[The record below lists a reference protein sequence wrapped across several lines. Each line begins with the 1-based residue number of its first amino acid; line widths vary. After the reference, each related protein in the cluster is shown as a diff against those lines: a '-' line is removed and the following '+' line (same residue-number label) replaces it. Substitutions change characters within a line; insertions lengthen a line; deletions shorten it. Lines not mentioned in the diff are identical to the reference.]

1 MGVRAWAG
9 GFLSAVL
16 SVIGMNNIRK
26 IAIFTVMI
34 CGALAGRSGGRQSF
48 SAGSLWAK
56 EVVLGGKEGWTEFAL
71 SKNVTT
77 GTGRFGYPC
86 IELAPNSFVADQQ
99 TDLLID
105 FENLKN
111 PVSDGNY
118 KIKRNNLKATN
129 QTKLEKYAGLSRGPG
144 GLSISGEAG
153 TFFGTEGLPGS
164 FSLEF
169 WLCPSVAENG
179 ETVFKWESSKKVGGR
194 LVYQV
199 LNAAFNKGHLEW
211 TLSNLFDDD
220 VNPNKSHDLVL
231 KGTSTLVPDTWSSHT
246 LSYNAE
252 NGLVEYIVNGITE
265 ALVYHTSNGRED
277 GQVSLLQ
284 LGTPSEVVFCP
295 DYTGKIDDIRIVRRP
310 YSVQD
315 FQSPENAGIVGHVQ
329 YVPKGGSFITKPI
342 MVSTG
347 SKLNS
352 LEAEMNLPSQTAVLF
367 FVRSGEN
374 YYNWTDDYPEW
385 KPVENGRQI
394 EGVTGLYFQVAAELY
409 PDGNGEHTPSITSI
423 KLDYYELPEPIPPF
437 VVNAVAGNGTVTVSW
452 NYSVDDTAGGYYL
465 YYGTRP
471 GEYLGRMAVEG
482 ESPVNVGN
490 TTSFTLTGLEN
501 GQIYYFAVAAW
512 SAYDDRVVG
521 KLSKEV
527 FARPL
532 ARLK

>member
-1 MGVRAWAG
+1 
-9 GFLSAVL
+9 
-16 SVIGMNNIRK
+16 MNNIRK
-26 IAIFTVMI
+26 IAIFIVMI
-34 CGALAGRSGGRQSF
+34 CGALAGRTGGRQSF

-265 ALVYHTSNGRED
+265 ALVYHTYNGRED

-329 YVPKGGSFITKPI
+329 
-342 MVSTG
+342 
-347 SKLNS
+347 
-352 LEAEMNLPSQTAVLF
+352 
-367 FVRSGEN
+367 
-374 YYNWTDDYPEW
+374 
-385 KPVENGRQI
+385 
-394 EGVTGLYFQVAAELY
+394 
-409 PDGNGEHTPSITSI
+409 
-423 KLDYYELPEPIPPF
+423 
-437 VVNAVAGNGTVTVSW
+437 
-452 NYSVDDTAGGYYL
+452 
-465 YYGTRP
+465 
-471 GEYLGRMAVEG
+471 
-482 ESPVNVGN
+482 
-490 TTSFTLTGLEN
+490 
-501 GQIYYFAVAAW
+501 
-512 SAYDDRVVG
+512 
-521 KLSKEV
+521 
-527 FARPL
+527 
-532 ARLK
+532 

>member
-1 MGVRAWAG
+1 
-9 GFLSAVL
+9 
-16 SVIGMNNIRK
+16 
-26 IAIFTVMI
+26 
-34 CGALAGRSGGRQSF
+34 
-48 SAGSLWAK
+48 
-56 EVVLGGKEGWTEFAL
+56 
-71 SKNVTT
+71 
-77 GTGRFGYPC
+77 
-86 IELAPNSFVADQQ
+86 
-99 TDLLID
+99 
-105 FENLKN
+105 
-111 PVSDGNY
+111 
-118 KIKRNNLKATN
+118 
-129 QTKLEKYAGLSRGPG
+129 
-144 GLSISGEAG
+144 
-153 TFFGTEGLPGS
+153 
-164 FSLEF
+164 
-169 WLCPSVAENG
+169 
-179 ETVFKWESSKKVGGR
+179 
-194 LVYQV
+194 
-199 LNAAFNKGHLEW
+199 
-211 TLSNLFDDD
+211 
-220 VNPNKSHDLVL
+220 
-231 KGTSTLVPDTWSSHT
+231 
-246 LSYNAE
+246 
-252 NGLVEYIVNGITE
+252 
-265 ALVYHTSNGRED
+265 
-277 GQVSLLQ
+277 
-284 LGTPSEVVFCP
+284 
-295 DYTGKIDDIRIVRRP
+295 
-310 YSVQD
+310 
-315 FQSPENAGIVGHVQ
+315 
-329 YVPKGGSFITKPI
+329 

-352 LEAEMNLPSQTAVLF
+352 LEAEMSLPSQTAVLF